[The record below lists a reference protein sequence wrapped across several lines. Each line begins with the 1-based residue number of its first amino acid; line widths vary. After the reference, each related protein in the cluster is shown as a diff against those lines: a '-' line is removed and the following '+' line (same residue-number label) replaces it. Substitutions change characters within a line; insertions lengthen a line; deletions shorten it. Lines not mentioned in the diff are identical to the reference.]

1 MLCQFSFQNFKSYKD
16 ETTFDFRAMAI
27 PEFQDALIRQEKAE
41 DLLPVS
47 AVYGP
52 NGGGKTNLLQ
62 AFFCLINLV
71 VKPIHALEK
80 NRTQFLQHYYM
91 RQLETEYTLL
101 SYLIQEYE
109 GFLNDDYTVE
119 EWLDENSVNEPTI
132 FQVFFRVGEK
142 EYQYYISL
150 KEEIVFE
157 SLLWRTLGGKK
168 TGLIFER
175 DGQKIE
181 LGASISKASINL
193 DVNPKMPYLSFLA
206 INYNIP
212 VIAEVQNW
220 FESCITQSYA
230 NPRAENIVLV
240 SKSETTKESLIH
252 ALNDVGI
259 DLSGY
264 RYDEDSKHLFTQ
276 RTINGKVYELPFEA
290 ESDGTKKM
298 IAALPVLMVALQE
311 GRTVVV
317 DELDAKLH
325 PKLLR
330 YVIQMFK
337 NPELNKKGAQLLFS
351 SHDLTTMKNTVFR
364 RDEIWFAAM
373 NDNHE
378 SEIYSLYEF
387 RQEDNTRVK
396 STAAF
401 DKQYLEGRYGADPY
415 LSNMLTG
422 RDWA

>member
-1 MLCQFSFQNFKSYKD
+1 
-16 ETTFDFRAMAI
+16 
-27 PEFQDALIRQEKAE
+27 
-41 DLLPVS
+41 
-47 AVYGP
+47 
-52 NGGGKTNLLQ
+52 
-62 AFFCLINLV
+62 
-71 VKPIHALEK
+71 
-80 NRTQFLQHYYM
+80 
-91 RQLETEYTLL
+91 
-101 SYLIQEYE
+101 
-109 GFLNDDYTVE
+109 
-119 EWLDENSVNEPTI
+119 
-132 FQVFFRVGEK
+132 
-142 EYQYYISL
+142 
-150 KEEIVFE
+150 
-157 SLLWRTLGGKK
+157 
-168 TGLIFER
+168 
-175 DGQKIE
+175 
-181 LGASISKASINL
+181 
-193 DVNPKMPYLSFLA
+193 
-206 INYNIP
+206 
-212 VIAEVQNW
+212 
-220 FESCITQSYA
+220 
-230 NPRAENIVLV
+230 
-240 SKSETTKESLIH
+240 
-252 ALNDVGI
+252 
-259 DLSGY
+259 
-264 RYDEDSKHLFTQ
+264 
-276 RTINGKVYELPFEA
+276 
-290 ESDGTKKM
+290 M

-311 GRTVVV
+311 GRIVVV

>member
-16 ETTFDFRAMAI
+16 ETTFDFRATEI
-27 PEFQDALIRQEKAE
+27 PEFRDTLLRQAYGD

-62 AFFCLINLV
+62 AFFCLVGMV

-80 NRTQFLQHYYM
+80 NRQTNIFQQ
-91 RQLETEYTLL
+91 
-101 SYLIQEYE
+101 
-109 GFLNDDYTVE
+109 TVGCAPFA
-119 EWLDENSVNEPTI
+119 LDEMSGQEPTA
-132 FQVFFRVGEK
+132 FQVFFRVGER
-142 EYQYYISL
+142 EYQYYLSVR
-150 KEEIVFE
+150 EEIVE
-157 SLLWRTLGGKK
+157 ETLLWRTLKGKRP
-168 TGLIFER
+168 GVLFER
-175 DGQKIE
+175 SGQNVQ
-181 LGASISKASINL
+181 LGDSIRRASINTN
-193 DVNPKMPYLSFLA
+193 VNPKMPYLSFLA
-206 INYNIP
+206 INYDLPEIT
-212 VIAEVQNW
+212 VVQNW

-230 NPRAENIVLV
+230 DPDAENLVLV
-240 SKSETTKESLIH
+240 AKNAGTREKIIQ

-264 RYDEDSKHLFTQ
+264 RYDEESKKLYTQ
-276 RTINGKVYELPFEA
+276 RTIRDKVYELPFEA

-298 IAALPVLMVALQE
+298 IAALPLLLLALQE

-330 YVIQMFK
+330 YVIQLFK
-337 NPELNKKGAQLLFS
+337 NPRLNLHGAQLLFT

-373 NDNHE
+373 NEAHE

-396 STAAF
+396 RTAAF

-422 RDWA
+422 EGWT

>member
-80 NRTQFLQHYYM
+80 NRQPMIFQQGSSVAPFM
-91 RQLETEYTLL
+91 
-101 SYLIQEYE
+101 
-109 GFLNDDYTVE
+109 
-119 EWLDENSVNEPTI
+119 LDENSVNEPTI

-157 SLLWRTLGGKK
+157 S
-168 TGLIFER
+168 
-175 DGQKIE
+175 
-181 LGASISKASINL
+181 
-193 DVNPKMPYLSFLA
+193 PYLSFLA

-230 NPRAENIVLV
+230 NPRVENIVLV

-337 NPELNKKGAQLLFS
+337 NQELNKKGAQLLFS

>member
-1 MLCQFSFQNFKSYKD
+1 MLCQFSFENFKSYKD
-16 ETTFDFRAMAI
+16 ETTFDFRATAAA
-27 PEFQDALIRQEKAE
+27 EFEETLIKQDKAD

-62 AFFCLINLV
+62 AFFCLIGV
-71 VKPIHALEK
+71 VVRPIHTLEK
-80 NRTQFLQHYYM
+80 NRQPM
-91 RQLETEYTLL
+91 
-101 SYLIQEYE
+101 
-109 GFLNDDYTVE
+109 
-119 EWLDENSVNEPTI
+119 I
-132 FQVFFRVGEK
+132 FQQGVNVTPFEMDDESVDKPTKFRIFFRIKEK
-142 EYQYYISL
+142 EYQYYIEL
-150 KEEIVFE
+150 KDTVVYET
-157 SLLWRTLGGKK
+157 LLWKK
-168 TGLIFER
+168 IGARRTGLVFER
-175 DGQKIE
+175 DGQKIT
-181 LGASISKASINL
+181 LGTTINKNNINL

-206 INYNIP
+206 INYNLP

-230 NPRAENIVLV
+230 TPQAETIVLIA
-240 SKSETTKESLIH
+240 KEEKTREKIIR

-259 DLSGY
+259 DITGY
-264 RYDEDSKHLFTQ
+264 RYDDNSKRLFTQ
-276 RTINGKVYELPFEA
+276 RTINGKVYELPFEE

-298 IAALPVLMVALQE
+298 IAALPALLLALNE

-330 YVIQMFK
+330 YVIQLFK
-337 NPELNKKGAQLLFS
+337 NPNLNKHGEQLLFS
-351 SHDLTTMKNTVFR
+351 SHDLTTMKNTIFR

-373 NDNHE
+373 NDQHE
-378 SEIYSLYEF
+378 SEIYSLYEL

-415 LSNMLTG
+415 LANMLTG
-422 RDWA
+422 GDWT